1 MIVTNYLDA
10 YHVLCPEC
18 HRPVKNLKKHL
29 LEFHRWSYM
38 ALEHYRTQNPSI
50 IFTPVDLSMLEKR
63 E

>member
-1 MIVTNYLDA
+1 MIVTNYVSA
-10 YHVLCPEC
+10 YKVSCPEC
-18 HRPVKNLKKHL
+18 GREVRNLKSHL

-50 IFTPVDLSMLEKR
+50 IFTPVDLTLLEKR